1 MNPDSLSQESF
12 LRMMR
17 FCLTLSFAGLAA
29 FISALERV
37 NPAVEF
43 RLNLTVAIASLVAG
57 TITWVLCGRWNAK
70 VIQRAGDGGKRF
82 SLRDAVAPTV
92 CITAG
97 TVLTFA
103 YFLKE
108 LSPST
113 MRDMLIGIAT
123 AVVALTA
130 LAVLFWRT
138 TCFLRDQDDSP
149 PAEE

>member
-1 MNPDSLSQESF
+1 
-12 LRMMR
+12 MMR
-17 FCLTLSFAGLAA
+17 FCLSLSFAGLAA

-37 NPAVEF
+37 NPSVEF
-43 RLNLTVAIASLVAG
+43 RLNAMVAISALSAG
-57 TITWVLCGRWNAK
+57 AVTWVLCGRWNAR
-70 VIQRAGDGGKRF
+70 VTQQTGDGGKRF

-130 LAVLFWRT
+130 LAFLFWRT
-138 TCFLRDQDDSP
+138 TCFLRDQDDNP